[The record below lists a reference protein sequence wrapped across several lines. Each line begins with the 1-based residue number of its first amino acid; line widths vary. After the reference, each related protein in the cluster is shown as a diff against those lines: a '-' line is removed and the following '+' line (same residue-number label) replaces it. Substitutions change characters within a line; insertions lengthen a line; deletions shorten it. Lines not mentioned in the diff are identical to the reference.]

1 MESEWRLDR
10 WLAKAGVGSRKD
22 VKKLLK
28 KKRVKQ
34 NGQVVTDASAKVH
47 IEQDTIT
54 LDGNPITA
62 NTGPIYLLMNKQK
75 NRVSATTDA
84 ENVTV
89 LADVEEQF
97 RADLFPVGRLDK
109 DTEGLLLLTNDGDFA
124 HRLTSPKYE
133 IEKEYEVTLDE
144 LPADEELQA
153 LEKGIQLKDGTV
165 TKPAKLQWDDESD
178 KPNVT
183 ITLTEGKY
191 HQVKRMFGAL
201 GRRVTELKRIRI
213 GSLSL
218 DEDLKPGEYRE
229 LTTDELKNLF
239 RYIH

>member
-75 NRVSATTDA
+75 KSRECDDRRGECDRTSRCGRTVSCGFISSRKA
-84 ENVTV
+84 
-89 LADVEEQF
+89 
-97 RADLFPVGRLDK
+97 R
-109 DTEGLLLLTNDGDFA
+109 
-124 HRLTSPKYE
+124 
-133 IEKEYEVTLDE
+133 
-144 LPADEELQA
+144 
-153 LEKGIQLKDGTV
+153 
-165 TKPAKLQWDDESD
+165 
-178 KPNVT
+178 
-183 ITLTEGKY
+183 
-191 HQVKRMFGAL
+191 
-201 GRRVTELKRIRI
+201 
-213 GSLSL
+213 
-218 DEDLKPGEYRE
+218 
-229 LTTDELKNLF
+229 
-239 RYIH
+239 

>member
-1 MESEWRLDR
+1 M
-10 WLAKAGVGSRKD
+10 
-22 VKKLLK
+22 
-28 KKRVKQ
+28 
-34 NGQVVTDASAKVH
+34 
-47 IEQDTIT
+47 
-54 LDGNPITA
+54 
-62 NTGPIYLLMNKQK
+62 
-75 NRVSATTDA
+75 
-84 ENVTV
+84 
-89 LADVEEQF
+89 EEQF

-165 TKPAKLQWDDESD
+165 TKPAKLQRDNKSD
-178 KPNVT
+178 KPTVT

-201 GRRVTELKRIRI
+201 GRE
-213 GSLSL
+213 
-218 DEDLKPGEYRE
+218 
-229 LTTDELKNLF
+229 
-239 RYIH
+239 